1 MKQGIVIDICLQIE
15 QQTIDLQIPREIT
28 IRRLK
33 ELFVNALQ
41 VSSIVLPAAF
51 DLEVTNKLIRLNEEF
66 LLSDYPISHGDQ
78 LLIKPRILNG
88 GDNK

>member
-1 MKQGIVIDICLQIE
+1 M
-15 QQTIDLQIPREIT
+15 
-28 IRRLK
+28 
-33 ELFVNALQ
+33 NALQ

-51 DLEVTNKLIRLNEEF
+51 DLEVTNKSIRLNEEF

>member
-33 ELFVNALQ
+33 E
-41 VSSIVLPAAF
+41 
-51 DLEVTNKLIRLNEEF
+51 
-66 LLSDYPISHGDQ
+66 
-78 LLIKPRILNG
+78 
-88 GDNK
+88 

>member
-51 DLEVTNKLIRLNEEF
+51 DLEVTNKSI
-66 LLSDYPISHGDQ
+66 
-78 LLIKPRILNG
+78 
-88 GDNK
+88 

>member
-51 DLEVTNKLIRLNEEF
+51 DLEVTNKSIR
-66 LLSDYPISHGDQ
+66 
-78 LLIKPRILNG
+78 R
-88 GDNK
+88 